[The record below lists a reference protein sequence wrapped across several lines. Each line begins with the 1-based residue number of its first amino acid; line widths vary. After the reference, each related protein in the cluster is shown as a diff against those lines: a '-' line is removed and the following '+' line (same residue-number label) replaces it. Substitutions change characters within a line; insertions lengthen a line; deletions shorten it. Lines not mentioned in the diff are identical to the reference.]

1 MNDLILFGLI
11 ALLIGSVGTLSY
23 MLGRKAEKNEDFE
36 EKKKTMEEVRRLRTS
51 LNDPDVVNRLHDTF
65 KR

>member
-1 MNDLILFGLI
+1 MNDLIISGLI
-11 ALLIGSVGTLSY
+11 SLLIGAVGILSY
-23 MLGRKAEKNEDFE
+23 NLGKKAEKNEDFE

-51 LNDPDVVNRLHDTF
+51 LNDPDVVKRLHDTF